1 NQSIGQ
7 YLSVHEDS
15 FSNPPNNRRLDE
27 AVVIDWSKMIKFK
40 AS

>member
-7 YLSVHEDS
+7 YLSVHEGS
-15 FSNPPNNRRLDE
+15 FSNPLTNKRLE
-27 AVVIDWSKMIKFK
+27 AVAVDWLKMMKFK

>member
-15 FSNPPNNRRLDE
+15 LNHPPTNRCPKE
-27 AVVIDWSKMIKFK
+27 AVAGGRPKMMESK
-40 AS
+40 AA